1 MPPKE
6 LKKILVAEDEEDV
19 RSILE
24 LSLNDVGEF
33 NIKICCSGQ
42 EALQQVEAFAPDLIL
57 LDMMM
62 PGMDGMKTL
71 MELRKIE
78 KVKEVPVV
86 FLTAKTQAEEVAHF
100 REAGAL
106 DVIKKPFDPMTLA
119 ENLQLIWKQYH
130 G

>member
-33 NIKICCSGQ
+33 TIKICCSGQ

-78 KVKEVPVV
+78 KVKEIPVV
-86 FLTAKTQAEEVAHF
+86 FLTAKTQSDEVAHF

-119 ENLQLIWKQYH
+119 ENLQLIWKQHH